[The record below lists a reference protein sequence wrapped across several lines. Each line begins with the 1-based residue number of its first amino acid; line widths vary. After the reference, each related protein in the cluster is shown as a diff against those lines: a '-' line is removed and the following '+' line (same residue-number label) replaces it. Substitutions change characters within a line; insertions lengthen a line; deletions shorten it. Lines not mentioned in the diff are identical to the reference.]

1 MENLEQLVEIPSKS
15 HTEISN
21 LRKKSSRSISLK
33 ILPSVCS
40 VITLI
45 EENVKLETDLSSAT
59 FRAIYNYKD
68 GRKNRI
74 FLSVLRRFWSRNV
87 HIIGAHVRPFHAITS
102 AKQSIQLWVGQR
114 GVWYASWSRY
124 AKEKNI
130 YNHVIIWQYG
140 SFPWIAFYWKC
151 QRRRLFIFPALN
163 NTVLQKNSYWI
174 GVRVVFKCNKAPLPG
189 NNWHVHIW
197 CRLSLMISDKEL
209 SSKQKS
215 LLACRI

>member
-114 GVWYASWSRY
+114 GVWYASWSGY
-124 AKEKNI
+124 AKEKI
-130 YNHVIIWQYG
+130 YTCYYLTIRIIPLD
-140 SFPWIAFYWKC
+140 SF
-151 QRRRLFIFPALN
+151 LLEMS
-163 NTVLQKNSYWI
+163 TSTTL
-174 GVRVVFKCNKAPLPG
+174 
-189 NNWHVHIW
+189 HIP
-197 CRLSLMISDKEL
+197 CP
-209 SSKQKS
+209 Q
-215 LLACRI
+215 

>member
-1 MENLEQLVEIPSKS
+1 MENLEQLVEISSNS

-21 LRKKSSRSISLK
+21 LRKKSSRSISVK

-40 VITLI
+40 IITLI

-59 FRAIYNYKD
+59 FRAINNYKD

-124 AKEKNI
+124 AKEKI
-130 YNHVIIWQYG
+130 YTCYYLTIRIIPLDSFLLEMSTSTTLHIRELKNHDDGLVDDDRKWVTLYCA
-140 SFPWIAFYWKC
+140 SATSKF
-151 QRRRLFIFPALN
+151 RRRGVVDDAKQSRITSSCNPQASAGINPLF
-163 NTVLQKNSYWI
+163 
-174 GVRVVFKCNKAPLPG
+174 
-189 NNWHVHIW
+189 
-197 CRLSLMISDKEL
+197 
-209 SSKQKS
+209 
-215 LLACRI
+215 